1 MKIYNIHD
9 ARTFFQCLTEC
20 EGTIELIE
28 ENGNHRQLF
37 NGSEDAKTLPFHQIY
52 GSIPQIE
59 LKFHK
64 DEDCHKI
71 LSYLMNRRNTPA

>member
-9 ARTFFQCLTEC
+9 ARTFFQRLTEC
-20 EGTIELIE
+20 KGTVELIE

-37 NGSEDAKTLPFHQIY
+37 NGGEDTKMLPFYQIY

-59 LKFHK
+59 LKFYK
-64 DEDCHKI
+64 EEDCRKI